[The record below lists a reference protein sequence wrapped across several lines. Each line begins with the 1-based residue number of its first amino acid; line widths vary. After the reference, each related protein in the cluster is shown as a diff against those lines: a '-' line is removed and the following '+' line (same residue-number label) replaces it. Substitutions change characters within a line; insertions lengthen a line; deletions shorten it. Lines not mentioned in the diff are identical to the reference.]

1 MTGSSK
7 QRGMNSDIS
16 AVKRRR
22 ASAERMREARVC
34 AEKDV
39 LIGELE
45 TSKAI
50 SDKAAASRGRQHR
63 KVSLSCTSEP
73 RHS

>member
-1 MTGSSK
+1 MIGSSK
-7 QRGMNSDIS
+7 QRGMSSDIS

-22 ASAERMREARVC
+22 ASAERMREAR
-34 AEKDV
+34 AHTEKDV

-50 SDKAAASRGRQHR
+50 SDKGGG
-63 KVSLSCTSEP
+63 EP
-73 RHS
+73 RPPTSQSLAFLRK

>member
-1 MTGSSK
+1 MIGSSK
-7 QRGMNSDIS
+7 QRGMSSDIS
-16 AVKRRR
+16 SVKRRR
-22 ASAERMREARVC
+22 ASAERMREAR

-50 SDKAAASRGRQHR
+50 SDKGGG
-63 KVSLSCTSEP
+63 EP
-73 RHS
+73 RPPTSQSLAFLRK

>member
-1 MTGSSK
+1 MIGSSK
-7 QRGMNSDIS
+7 QRGMSSDIS

-22 ASAERMREARVC
+22 ASAERMREARAR

-50 SDKAAASRGRQHR
+50 SDKGGGERRPPTSQSLAFLR
-63 KVSLSCTSEP
+63 K
-73 RHS
+73 